1 MQGGGDY
8 AEIDGGGREMA
19 LAGMELMPDTWIE
32 ALECSIRNP
41 STLKFNLPFE
51 VTVAGFECTTAQ
63 DTDRSPLA
71 AKIFGFPWTQSV
83 FVGPNY
89 LTITKQ
95 DWVDWNVLAEPLSGL
110 IQEHLDRG
118 EPVVVEVAATM
129 ADDGDENENDSVI
142 VKNIKSLLNR
152 EIRPVVALDGGD
164 ITFAKIE
171 DDIVYLRMK
180 GACAGCPSSQA
191 TLKDGI
197 EVRLKD
203 AFPQIKEVVAI

>member
-1 MQGGGDY
+1 MTR
-8 AEIDGGGREMA
+8 DGA
-19 LAGMELMPDTWIE
+19 SAGKTKENGEFMKVSFESTP
-32 ALECSIRNP
+32 NP
-41 STLKFNLPFE
+41 ATLKFNLPFE
-51 VTVAGFECTTAQ
+51 VTVAGFECASAQ
-63 DTDRSPLA
+63 ETERSPLA
-71 AKIFGFPWTQSV
+71 SKIFGFPWTQSV

-118 EPVVVEVAATM
+118 EPVVVEVAHNTVES
-129 ADDGDENENDSVI
+129 DENDSPI
-142 VKNIKSLLNR
+142 VKEIKALLNR

-164 ITFAKIE
+164 ITFVKFE
-171 DDIVYLRMK
+171 DEIVYLKMK

-197 EVRLKD
+197 EVRMKE
-203 AFPQIKEVVAI
+203 AFPQIKEVVAV

>member
-1 MQGGGDY
+1 M
-8 AEIDGGGREMA
+8 
-19 LAGMELMPDTWIE
+19 
-32 ALECSIRNP
+32 
-41 STLKFNLPFE
+41 
-51 VTVAGFECTTAQ
+51 
-63 DTDRSPLA
+63 
-71 AKIFGFPWTQSV
+71 
-83 FVGPNY
+83 
-89 LTITKQ
+89 
-95 DWVDWNVLAEPLSGL
+95 AEPLSGL

-164 ITFAKIE
+164 ITFAKFE

>member
-1 MQGGGDY
+1 MKVSF
-8 AEIDGGGREMA
+8 ETT
-19 LAGMELMPDTWIE
+19 P
-32 ALECSIRNP
+32 NP
-41 STLKFNLPFE
+41 ATLKFNLPFE
-51 VTVAGFECTTAQ
+51 VTTVGFECANAQ

-71 AKIFGFPWTQSV
+71 SKIFGFPWTQSV

-118 EPVVVEVAATM
+118 EPVVVEVQNMPDTES
-129 ADDGDENENDSVI
+129 DENDSPI
-142 VKNIKSLLNR
+142 VKEIKSLLNR

-164 ITFAKIE
+164 ITFAKFE
-171 DDIVYLRMK
+171 DDVVYLKMK

-197 EVRLKD
+197 EVRMKE